1 MLIVL
6 LLLLNCTGN
15 SDDNATNNNII
26 LNNVF
31 VMIPVFCVI
40 VGVAL
45 FGTYRGNWDYPVTTY
60 VVGALCGLVGGII
73 MCLELTGH
81 AK

>member
-6 LLLLNCTGN
+6 LLLLNCIGN
-15 SDDNATNNNII
+15 SDDNATNNII
-26 LNNVF
+26 PQNVF
-31 VMIPVFCVI
+31 VLVPVFCVI

-60 VVGALCGLVGGII
+60 VIGALCGLVGGII